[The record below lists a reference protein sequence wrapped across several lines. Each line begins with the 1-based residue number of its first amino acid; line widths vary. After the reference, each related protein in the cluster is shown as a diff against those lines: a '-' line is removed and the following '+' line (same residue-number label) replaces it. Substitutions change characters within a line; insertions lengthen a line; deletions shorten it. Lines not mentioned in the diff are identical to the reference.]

1 MMEMGNTEKV
11 SIIVPIYN
19 VGETLRKCVQSL
31 VEQTYANIEILL
43 IDDGSTDGSGE
54 LADQLQKK
62 DERIKVIH
70 KVNGGVTSARK
81 AGWLASDGAYCLFI
95 DADDYISPDAVD
107 FLVDKIRTEKVEFVS
122 GWRDIVFED
131 GKVERSECPF
141 VTGIYDTADY
151 IKMCLDRTSNLP
163 TMCAGMFLRSVFND
177 KVFDIDPF
185 FFRGEDSATVIGA
198 LNQVNRIC
206 VTNKVFYHYF
216 QRSDSVTHAKPID
229 VAYVLKLKELQYQIF
244 KDEYKKYFQPVL
256 FKVLLYGYYHLMDE
270 QKKKVKERL
279 LNLYTEEIYQSMNLK
294 DKVRWYCLKNIILAN
309 LLEIIVKIRNVNRT
323 TKK

>member
-62 DERIKVIH
+62 DDRIKVIH

-81 AGWLASDGAYCLFI
+81 TGWQESNGMYCLFI
-95 DADDYISPDAVD
+95 DADDYVSPDAVD
-107 FLVDKIRTEKVEFVS
+107 FLVNKIQSEKVEFVS
-122 GWRDIVFED
+122 GWRDMVFED
-131 GKVERSECPF
+131 GRVEKNECPF
-141 VTGIYDTADY
+141 VTGTYNTAEY
-151 IKMCLDRTSNLP
+151 IKMCLEKTNNLP
-163 TMCAGMFLRSVFND
+163 TMCAGLFLRSVLNE
-177 KVFDIDPF
+177 KAFDIDSS
-185 FFRGEDSATVIGA
+185 FFRGEDSATVIGV
-198 LNQVNRIC
+198 LNQVDRVC
-206 VTNKVFYHYF
+206 VTDYVFYHYF

-229 VAYVLKLKELQYQIF
+229 VAYVLKLKELQYHIF